1 MAVGVKDRE
10 NKLVI
15 HADKIPAFNRT
26 YWASWFGQKDSMVL
40 PLENNIFEPT
50 TDKKLSLIKIIIV
63 RKPKFILISIIN
75 LNTAGA

>member
-15 HADKIPAFNRT
+15 HADKTPALNRT
-26 YWASWFGQKDSMVL
+26 YWANWFGQ
-40 PLENNIFEPT
+40 
-50 TDKKLSLIKIIIV
+50 V

-75 LNTAGA
+75 LNAVGA